1 MRLASGE
8 ELLTIKD
15 IAECIAFG
23 SSDANILRA
32 LRQVRH
38 WTQHDLLKTVSE
50 KKTGKGVPRFYSDE
64 PTLQVAAVLAELSRY
79 SITLEVLKP
88 VADELYFDW
97 DDGSTYLFASL
108 TDVNVFMQVSWTSDE
123 ESGRITGAKIKLF
136 TDNDWLITGDETNED
151 ETFDATLSSSVLI
164 NMTEVM
170 DRVYG
175 RKFARL
181 GDPADD

>member
-23 SSDANILRA
+23 SSDASILRA

-79 SITLEVLKP
+79 GVTLEVLKP

-97 DDGSTYLFASL
+97 DDGSIYLFASL
-108 TDVNVFMQVSWTSDE
+108 TDVNVFLQVSWTSDPE
-123 ESGRITGAKIKLF
+123 IGRITGAKIKLF
-136 TDNDWLITGDETNED
+136 TDDVMNEDD
-151 ETFDATLSSSVLI
+151 ETFDGELSSSVLI
-164 NMTEVM
+164 NMTLVM
-170 DRVYG
+170 HRVYG

-181 GDPADD
+181 GDAADD